1 MSGRQKVLLAALAG
15 LLVALY
21 MIAVGGGRHDRGDP
35 AARPGWLGR
44 LDGGSTTVDPAT
56 VTVACAP
63 PATPP
68 TTSPDGTVITFRTAC
83 LLRVADPGGLR
94 TLVLRSPTSFA
105 VSAAAPGDAEVTL
118 RDEVSPGDGGTAVAK
133 VAVDDRATEVAL
145 SCPGGDGC
153 TVTVAR
159 S

>member
-15 LLVALY
+15 LLVAVYLL
-21 MIAVGGGRHDRGDP
+21 AVGGGRHDRGDP
-35 AARPGWLGR
+35 AARPGWLSG
-44 LDGGSTTVDPAT
+44 LGGGTATVDPAT

-68 TTSPDGTVITFRTAC
+68 TASAEGTVVTFRTAC

-94 TLVLRSPTSFA
+94 TLVLRSPASFA
-105 VSAAAPGDAEVTL
+105 VSAPAPGDAEVTV
-118 RDEVSPGDGGTAVAK
+118 RDEVSPGGDGTAVAK
-133 VAVDDRATEVAL
+133 VAVDRATEVAL
-145 SCPGGDGC
+145 SCPGGGGC

>member
-21 MIAVGGGRHDRGDP
+21 LVAVGGGRHDPGDP
-35 AARPGWLGR
+35 AARPGWLARLGR
-44 LDGGSTTVDPAT
+44 GGGTVDPAT
-56 VTVACAP
+56 VGVSCAP
-63 PATPP
+63 PAPAP
-68 TTSPDGTVITFRTAC
+68 VASDEGTVVSFTTAC

-94 TLVLRSPTSFA
+94 TLVLRSPRSFTVTA
-105 VSAAAPGDAEVTL
+105 PAPGDAEVTVS
-118 RDEVSPGDGGTAVAK
+118 DEVSPGDDGTAVAK
-133 VAVDDRATEVAL
+133 VAVDRATDVGL
-145 SCPGGDGC
+145 RCPGGGGC